1 MKGTGGTV
9 ASASGG
15 TKAADRAL
23 RTGERQEK
31 GVAEPP
37 SISAAKPGT
46 SASVR
51 NELATQASRPGS
63 AVFHLILLGC
73 YLVAGVAVSWPRAR
87 YLAGR
92 LPATV
97 DQGSYVWS
105 FWWVAHQLAH
115 LGNPWSTRLMA
126 APVGMRLGFDTLM
139 PLLGAVMA
147 PVTAI
152 FGPSAS
158 YNLLAIVIPGLLC
171 YAAYRAAR
179 LWLASQLGAIAAGAF
194 YGLATML
201 VWEDWYHINIAAGAL
216 FLPVALEAAVRLKR
230 RPRARQAV
238 IVGLVIG
245 ASVLVNQE
253 SAFMVAL
260 VAALVLAGWLIRDHT
275 RANAA
280 LAGLAVAV
288 ALVVASPQLVA
299 MIVQY
304 SQGGVTVSPLEQ
316 ARWDASFGTPLSA
329 LFAPSPRLADF
340 GLTGLASLFSYQAPR
355 EGAPTYGVV
364 LTALALLGLVV
375 GWRRRGTRLLALA
388 WLGAALLALGPVLTI
403 GRRTFVPLPLHWHG
417 VQVSALMPY
426 TWFVRVP
433 ALDAFR
439 EADRLALLGLLPAAL
454 LAGGAVEWLWRHSR
468 PLLVIA
474 LALAVLE
481 AGYSGYSKIGTVP
494 TAIPRLDGPIAAD
507 HSGSIV
513 VDIRYGLRGGVAL
526 YGREISPDA
535 LVLATADGHPRAVSA
550 TSWVSA
556 RSVAAIRA
564 HVFYGCLVNTE
575 WGKPCDPAQVRL
587 ARRDALRMRVG
598 WAIAWKRTPFVY
610 AYLRQVG
617 FRYDYGVNGVNVYRL
632 NSGPR

>member
-1 MKGTGGTV
+1 M
-9 ASASGG
+9 
-15 TKAADRAL
+15 
-23 RTGERQEK
+23 
-31 GVAEPP
+31 AEPP

-632 NSGPR
+632 NSRPR

>member
-1 MKGTGGTV
+1 
-9 ASASGG
+9 
-15 TKAADRAL
+15 
-23 RTGERQEK
+23 
-31 GVAEPP
+31 VAEPP

-46 SASVR
+46 SASAR
-51 NELATQASRPGS
+51 NELATQARRPES

-73 YLVAGVAVSWPRAR
+73 YLVAGVAVSWPRAS

-97 DQGSYVWS
+97 DQGGYVWS
-105 FWWVAHQLAH
+105 FWWVAHQIAH

-126 APVGMRLGFDTLM
+126 APVGMQLGFDTLM
-139 PLLGAVMA
+139 PLPGAVMA
-147 PVTAI
+147 PVTAV

-179 LWLASQLGAIAAGAF
+179 LWLPSQLGAIAAGAF

-216 FLPVALEAAVRLKR
+216 LLPAALEAAVRLKR

-355 EGAPTYGVV
+355 EGAPTFGVV

-375 GWRRRGTRLLALA
+375 GWRRRGTRQLALA
-388 WLGAALLALGPVLTI
+388 WLGAALLALGPVLTL

-417 VQVSALMPY
+417 IQVSALMPY

-454 LAGGAVEWLWRHSR
+454 LAGGAVEWLSRRSR

-481 AGYSGYSKIGTVP
+481 AGYSGYPKIGTVP

-535 LVLATADGHPRAVSA
+535 LVLATADGHPRAVSV

-556 RSVAAIRA
+556 SSVAAIRA

-575 WGKPCDPAQVRL
+575 WGKPCDPAQVRS

-598 WAIAWKRTPFVY
+598 WAIVWKRTPFVY
-610 AYLRQVG
+610 RYLRQVG
-617 FRYDYGVNGVNVYRL
+617 FRYDYGVKGVSAYRL
-632 NSGPR
+632 NSQPR

>member
-1 MKGTGGTV
+1 M
-9 ASASGG
+9 
-15 TKAADRAL
+15 
-23 RTGERQEK
+23 
-31 GVAEPP
+31 AEPP

-51 NELATQASRPGS
+51 NELATQARRPGS

-105 FWWVAHQLAH
+105 FWWVAHQIAH

-126 APVGMRLGFDTLM
+126 APVGMQLGFDTLM

-152 FGPSAS
+152 FGPSAT

-253 SAFMVAL
+253 SAFMAAL
-260 VAALVLAGWLIRDHT
+260 VAAPVLAGWLIRDHT

-426 TWFVRVP
+426 TWFVRIP

-481 AGYSGYSKIGTVP
+481 AGYSGYSNIGTVP

-598 WAIAWKRTPFVY
+598 WAIVWKRTAFVY

-632 NSGPR
+632 NSPPR

>member
-288 ALVVASPQLVA
+288 ARVVASPQLVA

>member
-1 MKGTGGTV
+1 
-9 ASASGG
+9 
-15 TKAADRAL
+15 L
-23 RTGERQEK
+23 
-31 GVAEPP
+31 
-37 SISAAKPGT
+37 
-46 SASVR
+46 VR
-51 NELATQASRPGS
+51 NELATQARRPES
-63 AVFHLILLGC
+63 AVSHLILLGC

>member
-1 MKGTGGTV
+1 M
-9 ASASGG
+9 
-15 TKAADRAL
+15 
-23 RTGERQEK
+23 
-31 GVAEPP
+31 AEPP
-37 SISAAKPGT
+37 SIPAAKPGT
-46 SASVR
+46 GALAH
-51 NELATQASRPGS
+51 NELATQARRPES

-73 YLVAGVAVSWPRAR
+73 YLVAGVAVSWPRAS

-97 DQGSYVWS
+97 DQGGYVWS
-105 FWWVAHQLAH
+105 FWWVAHQIAH

-126 APVGMRLGFDTLM
+126 APVGMQLGFDTLM
-139 PLLGAVMA
+139 PLPGAVMA
-147 PVTAI
+147 PVTGV

-179 LWLASQLGAIAAGAF
+179 LWLPSQLGAIAAGAF

-216 FLPVALEAAVRLKR
+216 LLPAALEAAVRLKR

-304 SQGGVTVSPLEQ
+304 SQGGVTVSPQVQ

-340 GLTGLASLFSYQAPR
+340 GLTGLAPLFSYQAPR
-355 EGAPTYGVV
+355 EGAPTFGVV

-388 WLGAALLALGPVLTI
+388 WLAAALLALGTVLTI
-403 GRRTFVPLPLHWHG
+403 GRRTFVPLPLHWRG

-426 TWFVRVP
+426 TWFVRIP

-454 LAGGAVEWLWRHSR
+454 LAGGAVEWLSRRSR
-468 PLLVIA
+468 PLLIIA

-535 LVLATADGHPRAVSA
+535 LVLATADGHPRAVSV

-556 RSVAAIRA
+556 SSVAAIRA

-575 WGKPCDPAQVRL
+575 WGKPCDPAQVRS

-598 WAIAWKRTPFVY
+598 WAIVWKRTPFVY
-610 AYLRQVG
+610 GYLWQVG

-632 NSGPR
+632 NSQPR

>member
-1 MKGTGGTV
+1 M
-9 ASASGG
+9 
-15 TKAADRAL
+15 
-23 RTGERQEK
+23 
-31 GVAEPP
+31 AEPP

-51 NELATQASRPGS
+51 NELATQARRPGS

-105 FWWVAHQLAH
+105 FWWVAHQIAH

-126 APVGMRLGFDTLM
+126 APVGMQLGFDTLM

-152 FGPSAS
+152 FGPSAT

-253 SAFMVAL
+253 SAFMAAL

-481 AGYSGYSKIGTVP
+481 TGYSGYSKIGTVP

-587 ARRDALRMRVG
+587 ARRDALRMGVG
-598 WAIAWKRTPFVY
+598 WAIVWKRTAFVY

-617 FRYDYGVNGVNVYRL
+617 FRYDYGVNGINVYRL
-632 NSGPR
+632 NGPPR

>member
-1 MKGTGGTV
+1 
-9 ASASGG
+9 
-15 TKAADRAL
+15 L
-23 RTGERQEK
+23 
-31 GVAEPP
+31 
-37 SISAAKPGT
+37 
-46 SASVR
+46 VR
-51 NELATQASRPGS
+51 NESATQARRPGS

-126 APVGMRLGFDTLM
+126 APVGMQLGFDTLM

-147 PVTAI
+147 PVTWV
-152 FGPSAS
+152 FGPSAT

-632 NSGPR
+632 NSRPR

>member
-15 TKAADRAL
+15 TKAADRAR

-51 NELATQASRPGS
+51 NELATQARRPGS

-105 FWWVAHQLAH
+105 FWWVAHQIAH

-126 APVGMRLGFDTLM
+126 APVGMQLGFDTLM

-152 FGPSAS
+152 FGPSAT

-253 SAFMVAL
+253 SAFMAAL
-260 VAALVLAGWLIRDHT
+260 VAAPVLAGWLIRDHT

-304 SQGGVTVSPLEQ
+304 SQGGVTVSPLER

-329 LFAPSPRLADF
+329 LFAPSPRLADY

-426 TWFVRVP
+426 TWFVRIP

-481 AGYSGYSKIGTVP
+481 AGYSGYSNIGTVP

-587 ARRDALRMRVG
+587 ARRDALRMGVG
-598 WAIAWKRTPFVY
+598 WAIVWKRTAFVY

-617 FRYDYGVNGVNVYRL
+617 FRYDYGVNGINVYRL
-632 NSGPR
+632 NSPPR

>member
-1 MKGTGGTV
+1 M
-9 ASASGG
+9 
-15 TKAADRAL
+15 
-23 RTGERQEK
+23 
-31 GVAEPP
+31 AEPP

>member
-15 TKAADRAL
+15 TKAADRAI

-126 APVGMRLGFDTLM
+126 APVGMQLGFDTLM

-152 FGPSAS
+152 FGPSAT

>member
-1 MKGTGGTV
+1 
-9 ASASGG
+9 
-15 TKAADRAL
+15 
-23 RTGERQEK
+23 
-31 GVAEPP
+31 VAEPP

-51 NELATQASRPGS
+51 NELATQARRPGS

-105 FWWVAHQLAH
+105 FWWVAHQIAH

-126 APVGMRLGFDTLM
+126 APVGMQLGFDTLM

-152 FGPSAS
+152 FGPSAT

-253 SAFMVAL
+253 SAFMAAL
-260 VAALVLAGWLIRDHT
+260 VAAPVLAGWLIRDHT

-426 TWFVRVP
+426 TWFVRIP

-481 AGYSGYSKIGTVP
+481 AGYSGYSNIGTVP

-587 ARRDALRMRVG
+587 ARRDALRMGVG
-598 WAIAWKRTPFVY
+598 WAIVWKRTAFVY

-632 NSGPR
+632 NSPPR

>member
-1 MKGTGGTV
+1 
-9 ASASGG
+9 
-15 TKAADRAL
+15 
-23 RTGERQEK
+23 
-31 GVAEPP
+31 VAEPP
-37 SISAAKPGT
+37 SISAAKPDTRSAARPDT
-46 SASVR
+46 SALVR
-51 NELATQASRPGS
+51 NELATSARRPGS
-63 AVFHLILLGC
+63 VAFHLILLGC
-73 YLVAGVAVSWPRAR
+73 YLVAGVAVSWPRAS

-105 FWWVAHQLAH
+105 FWWVAHQIAH

-126 APVGMRLGFDTLM
+126 APVGMQLGFDTLM
-139 PLLGAVMA
+139 PLPGAVMA
-147 PVTAI
+147 PVTWL

-179 LWLASQLGAIAAGAF
+179 LWLPSQLGAIAAGAF

-216 FLPVALEAAVRLKR
+216 LLPVALEAAVRLRR

-238 IVGLVIG
+238 IVGLVVG

-260 VAALVLAGWLIRDHT
+260 VAAVVLAGWLIRDHT

-280 LAGLAVAV
+280 LVGLAVAV

-299 MIVQY
+299 MIMQY
-304 SQGGVTVSPLEQ
+304 SQGGVTVSAQEQ
-316 ARWDASFGTPLSA
+316 ARWDVSFGTPLSA
-329 LFAPSPRLADF
+329 IFAPSPRLADF
-340 GLTGLASLFSYQAPR
+340 GLSGLASLFSYQAPR

-364 LTALALLGLVV
+364 LTALGLLGLVV

-403 GRRTFVPLPLHWHG
+403 GGRTFVPLPLHWHG
-417 VQVSALMPY
+417 VRVSALMPY
-426 TWFVRVP
+426 TWFVRIP

-454 LAGGAVEWLWRHSR
+454 LAGGAVEWLWRRSR

-507 HSGSIV
+507 RSGSIV

-556 RSVAAIRA
+556 SSVAAIRA

-575 WGKPCDPAQVRL
+575 WGKPCDPAQVRA
-587 ARRDALRMRVG
+587 ARRDALRMGVG
-598 WAIAWKRTPFVY
+598 WAIVWKRTPFVY
-610 AYLRQVG
+610 NYLRQVG
-617 FRYDYGVNGVNVYRL
+617 FRYDRGAKGVNVYRL
-632 NSGPR
+632 NGRAR

>member
-1 MKGTGGTV
+1 M
-9 ASASGG
+9 
-15 TKAADRAL
+15 
-23 RTGERQEK
+23 
-31 GVAEPP
+31 AEPP
-37 SISAAKPGT
+37 SISAPKPGT
-46 SASVR
+46 SALVR
-51 NELATQASRPGS
+51 NEPATQARRHGS

-73 YLVAGVAVSWPRAR
+73 YLVAGVAVSWPRAS

-97 DQGSYVWS
+97 DQEGYVWS
-105 FWWVAHQLAH
+105 FWWVAHQIAH

-126 APVGMRLGFDTLM
+126 APVGLQLGFDTLM
-139 PLLGAVMA
+139 PLPGAVMA
-147 PVTAI
+147 PVTWV

-158 YNLLAIVIPGLLC
+158 YNLLAIVLPGLLC

-179 LWLASQLGAIAAGAF
+179 LWLPSQLGAIAAGAF

-216 FLPVALEAAVRLKR
+216 LLPVALEATVRLKR

-253 SAFMVAL
+253 SAFLVAL
-260 VAALVLAGWLIRDHT
+260 VAALVLADWLIRDHT

-288 ALVVASPQLVA
+288 ALVVAGPQLVA

-304 SQGGVTVSPLEQ
+304 SQGGVTVSPQEQ
-316 ARWDASFGTPLSA
+316 ARWDVSFGAPLSA

-340 GLTGLASLFSYQAPR
+340 GLTGPASLFSYQAPR
-355 EGAPTYGVV
+355 EGAPTYGVM
-364 LTALALLGLVV
+364 LTALALLGVV
-375 GWRRRGTRLLALA
+375 VSWRHRGTRPLALA
-388 WLGAALLALGPVLTI
+388 WLGTSLLALGPVLII
-403 GRRTFVPLPLHWHG
+403 GGRTFVPLPLHWHG
-417 VQVSALMPY
+417 VRVSALMPY
-426 TWFVRVP
+426 TWFVRIP

-454 LAGGAVEWLWRHSR
+454 LAGGAVEWLWRRSR

-494 TAIPRLDGPIAAD
+494 TANPRLDGPIAAD

-513 VDIRYGLRGGVAL
+513 VDIRFGLRGGVAL

-535 LVLATADGHPRAVSA
+535 LVLATADGHPRAVSV
-550 TSWVSA
+550 TSWVPK

-564 HVFYGCLVNTE
+564 HVFYGCLINTE
-575 WGKPCDPAQVRL
+575 WGKPCGPAQIRSARL
-587 ARRDALRMRVG
+587 DARRMRVG
-598 WAIAWKRTPFVY
+598 WAIVWKRTPFVY
-610 AYLRQVG
+610 GYLRQVG
-617 FRYDYGVNGVNVYRL
+617 FRYDYGVKGVNVYRL
-632 NSGPR
+632 NGQPQ

>member
-1 MKGTGGTV
+1 M
-9 ASASGG
+9 
-15 TKAADRAL
+15 
-23 RTGERQEK
+23 
-31 GVAEPP
+31 
-37 SISAAKPGT
+37 
-46 SASVR
+46 
-51 NELATQASRPGS
+51 
-63 AVFHLILLGC
+63 
-73 YLVAGVAVSWPRAR
+73 
-87 YLAGR
+87 
-92 LPATV
+92 
-97 DQGSYVWS
+97 
-105 FWWVAHQLAH
+105 
-115 LGNPWSTRLMA
+115 
-126 APVGMRLGFDTLM
+126 
-139 PLLGAVMA
+139 
-147 PVTAI
+147 
-152 FGPSAS
+152 
-158 YNLLAIVIPGLLC
+158 IPGLLC

-179 LWLASQLGAIAAGAF
+179 LWLPSQLGAIAAGAF

-216 FLPVALEAAVRLKR
+216 LLPVALEAAVRLKR
-230 RPRARQAV
+230 RARARQAV

-304 SQGGVTVSPLEQ
+304 SQGGVTVSPQEQ

-340 GLTGLASLFSYQAPR
+340 GLTGLAPLFSYQAPR
-355 EGAPTYGVV
+355 EGAPTFGVV

-403 GRRTFVPLPLHWHG
+403 GRRTFVPLPLHWRG

-426 TWFVRVP
+426 TWFVRIP

-454 LAGGAVEWLWRHSR
+454 LAGGAVEWLSRRSR
-468 PLLVIA
+468 PLLIIA

-535 LVLATADGHPRAVSA
+535 LVLATADGHPRAVSV

-556 RSVAAIRA
+556 PRSPRSGRMCSTAASSIPNGA
-564 HVFYGCLVNTE
+564 SHVIPRRCGRPAGTPCGC
-575 WGKPCDPAQVRL
+575 
-587 ARRDALRMRVG
+587 G
-598 WAIAWKRTPFVY
+598 WAGRSCGSGRRSFTPT
-610 AYLRQVG
+610 
-617 FRYDYGVNGVNVYRL
+617 
-632 NSGPR
+632 SGRSASGTTTGSTGSTSTG

>member
-1 MKGTGGTV
+1 
-9 ASASGG
+9 
-15 TKAADRAL
+15 
-23 RTGERQEK
+23 
-31 GVAEPP
+31 VAEPP
-37 SISAAKPGT
+37 TISAAKPGT
-46 SASVR
+46 SALAH
-51 NELATQASRPGS
+51 NELATQARRPRS
-63 AVFHLILLGC
+63 AAFHLILLGC
-73 YLVAGVAVSWPRAR
+73 YLVAGVAVSWPRAS

-97 DQGSYVWS
+97 DQGGYVWS

-115 LGNPWSTRLMA
+115 LGNPWSTPLMA
-126 APVGMRLGFDTLM
+126 APLGMQLGFDTLM
-139 PLLGAVMA
+139 PLPGAVMA
-147 PVTAI
+147 PVTGI
-152 FGPSAS
+152 FGPGAS
-158 YNLLAIVIPGLLC
+158 YNLLTIVAPGLLC

-179 LWLASQLGAIAAGAF
+179 LWLSSQLGAIAAGAF

-216 FLPVALEAAVRLKR
+216 LLPVVLEAAVRLKR

-260 VAALVLAGWLIRDHT
+260 VAALVLADWLIQDHT

-280 LAGLAVAV
+280 LAGLTAAV

-304 SQGGVTVSPLEQ
+304 SQGGVTVSPQVQ
-316 ARWDASFGTPLSA
+316 ARWDVSFGTPLSA

-340 GLTGLASLFSYQAPR
+340 GLAGLGSLFSYPHPR
-355 EGAPTYGVV
+355 EGAPTFGVV
-364 LTALALLGLVV
+364 LTALALLGGLVV
-375 GWRRRGTRLLALA
+375 GWRRRAARLLALA
-388 WLGAALLALGPVLTI
+388 WLGAAVLALGPVLTI
-403 GRRTFVPLPLHWHG
+403 GRRTFVPLALHWHG
-417 VQVSALMPY
+417 VRVSALMPY
-426 TWFVRVP
+426 TWFVRIP

-454 LAGGAVEWLWRHSR
+454 LAGRAVEWLSRRSR
-468 PLLVIA
+468 PLMVTA

-481 AGYSGYSKIGTVP
+481 AGYSGYSRIGTVP

-513 VDIRYGLRGGVAL
+513 VDIRFGLRGGVAL

-535 LVLATADGHPRAVSA
+535 LVLATADGHPRAVSV
-550 TSWVSA
+550 TSWVPE
-556 RSVAAIRA
+556 RSVAAVRA

-575 WGKPCDPAQVRL
+575 WGKPCDPAQVQA
-587 ARRDALRMRVG
+587 ARRDARRMRVG
-598 WAIAWKRTPFVY
+598 WAIVWKRTPFVNG
-610 AYLRQVG
+610 YLRQVG
-617 FRYDYGVNGVNVYRL
+617 FRYAYGASGVNVYRL
-632 NSGPR
+632 NDQSR

>member
-1 MKGTGGTV
+1 M
-9 ASASGG
+9 
-15 TKAADRAL
+15 
-23 RTGERQEK
+23 
-31 GVAEPP
+31 AEPP

-51 NELATQASRPGS
+51 NELATQARRPGS

-632 NSGPR
+632 NSRPR

>member
-1 MKGTGGTV
+1 
-9 ASASGG
+9 
-15 TKAADRAL
+15 
-23 RTGERQEK
+23 
-31 GVAEPP
+31 
-37 SISAAKPGT
+37 
-46 SASVR
+46 
-51 NELATQASRPGS
+51 
-63 AVFHLILLGC
+63 
-73 YLVAGVAVSWPRAR
+73 
-87 YLAGR
+87 
-92 LPATV
+92 
-97 DQGSYVWS
+97 
-105 FWWVAHQLAH
+105 
-115 LGNPWSTRLMA
+115 
-126 APVGMRLGFDTLM
+126 
-139 PLLGAVMA
+139 
-147 PVTAI
+147 
-152 FGPSAS
+152 
-158 YNLLAIVIPGLLC
+158 
-171 YAAYRAAR
+171 
-179 LWLASQLGAIAAGAF
+179 
-194 YGLATML
+194 
-201 VWEDWYHINIAAGAL
+201 
-216 FLPVALEAAVRLKR
+216 
-230 RPRARQAV
+230 
-238 IVGLVIG
+238 
-245 ASVLVNQE
+245 
-253 SAFMVAL
+253 MVAL

-304 SQGGVTVSPLEQ
+304 SQGGVTVSPQEQ

-355 EGAPTYGVV
+355 EGAPTFGVV

-403 GRRTFVPLPLHWHG
+403 GRRTFVPLPLHWRG

-426 TWFVRVP
+426 TWFVRIP

-454 LAGGAVEWLWRHSR
+454 LAGGAVEWLSRRSR
-468 PLLVIA
+468 PLLIIA

-535 LVLATADGHPRAVSA
+535 LVLATADGHPRAVSV

-556 RSVAAIRA
+556 SSVAAIRA

-575 WGKPCDPAQVRL
+575 WGKPCDPAQVRS

-598 WAIAWKRTPFVY
+598 WAIVWKRTPFVY

-617 FRYDYGVNGVNVYRL
+617 FRYAYGVNGVNVYRL
-632 NSGPR
+632 NSQPR

>member
-1 MKGTGGTV
+1 M
-9 ASASGG
+9 
-15 TKAADRAL
+15 
-23 RTGERQEK
+23 
-31 GVAEPP
+31 AEPP

-51 NELATQASRPGS
+51 NELATQARRPGS

-105 FWWVAHQLAH
+105 FWWVAHQIAH

-126 APVGMRLGFDTLM
+126 APVGMQLGFDTLM

-152 FGPSAS
+152 FGPSAT

-201 VWEDWYHINIAAGAL
+201 VWEDWYHLNIAAGAL

-253 SAFMVAL
+253 SAFMAAL
-260 VAALVLAGWLIRDHT
+260 VAAPVLAGWLIRDHT

-526 YGREISPDA
+526 SGREISPDA

-587 ARRDALRMRVG
+587 AHRDALRMRVG
-598 WAIAWKRTPFVY
+598 WAIVWKRTAFVY

-632 NSGPR
+632 NSRPR

>member
-1 MKGTGGTV
+1 MPVIGMKGTGGT
-9 ASASGG
+9 APPQ
-15 TKAADRAL
+15 L
-23 RTGERQEK
+23 L
-31 GVAEPP
+31 EPRP
-37 SISAAKPGT
+37 LAKPGT
-46 SASVR
+46 SALIR
-51 NELATQASRPGS
+51 NELAAQARRPGS
-63 AVFHLILLGC
+63 AVFHLIVLGC
-73 YLVAGVAVSWPRAR
+73 YLVAGVAVSWPRAS

-97 DQGSYVWS
+97 DQGGYVWS
-105 FWWVAHQLAH
+105 FWWVAHQVAH
-115 LGNPWSTRLMA
+115 LGNPWFTRRLA
-126 APVGMRLGFDTLM
+126 APVGMPLGFDTLM

-147 PVTAI
+147 PVTEV

-158 YNLLAIVIPGLLC
+158 YNLLAIVTPGLLC

-179 LWLASQLGAIAAGAF
+179 LWLPSQLGAIAAGAF

-216 FLPVALEAAVRLKR
+216 LLPAAVEAAVRLKR
-230 RPRARQAV
+230 RPRARLAV

-260 VAALVLAGWLIRDHT
+260 AAALVLAGWLIRDHT

-288 ALVVASPQLVA
+288 ALVVASPQLGA

-304 SQGGVTVSPLEQ
+304 RQGGAAVGPQVQ
-316 ARWDASFGTPLSA
+316 ARWDASFGTPLPA

-340 GLTGLASLFSYQAPR
+340 GLAGLASLFSYPHPR
-355 EGAPTYGVV
+355 EGAPTFGVA

-388 WLGAALLALGPVLTI
+388 WLGAAALALGPVLAI
-403 GRRTFVPLPLHWHG
+403 GRRAFVPLPVHWHG

-426 TWFVRVP
+426 TWFIRVP

-454 LAGGAVEWLWRHSR
+454 LAGGAVEWLSRRSR
-468 PLLVIA
+468 PLLVTA

-481 AGYSGYSKIGTVP
+481 AGYSGYSRIGTVP

-507 HSGSIV
+507 HSGSVV
-513 VDIRYGLRGGVAL
+513 VDIRFGLRGGVAP

-535 LVLATADGHPRAVSA
+535 LVLATADGHPRAVA
-550 TSWVSA
+550 AASWVPA
-556 RSVAAIRA
+556 PSVAAIRA

-575 WGKPCDPAQVRL
+575 WGKPCGPAQVRA
-587 ARRDALRMRVG
+587 ARRDARRMRVG
-598 WAIAWKRTPFVY
+598 WAIVWKRTPLVY
-610 AYLRQVG
+610 RYLRQVG
-617 FRYDYGVNGVNVYRL
+617 FRYGYGAGGVNVYRL
-632 NSGPR
+632 GSPPR

>member
-1 MKGTGGTV
+1 
-9 ASASGG
+9 
-15 TKAADRAL
+15 L
-23 RTGERQEK
+23 
-31 GVAEPP
+31 
-37 SISAAKPGT
+37 
-46 SASVR
+46 VR
-51 NELATQASRPGS
+51 NESATQARRPGS

-126 APVGMRLGFDTLM
+126 APVGMQLGFDTLM

-288 ALVVASPQLVA
+288 ARVVASPQLVA

-598 WAIAWKRTPFVY
+598 WAIVWKRTAFVY

-632 NSGPR
+632 NSRPR

>member
-1 MKGTGGTV
+1 
-9 ASASGG
+9 
-15 TKAADRAL
+15 
-23 RTGERQEK
+23 
-31 GVAEPP
+31 
-37 SISAAKPGT
+37 
-46 SASVR
+46 
-51 NELATQASRPGS
+51 
-63 AVFHLILLGC
+63 
-73 YLVAGVAVSWPRAR
+73 
-87 YLAGR
+87 
-92 LPATV
+92 
-97 DQGSYVWS
+97 
-105 FWWVAHQLAH
+105 
-115 LGNPWSTRLMA
+115 
-126 APVGMRLGFDTLM
+126 
-139 PLLGAVMA
+139 MA

-152 FGPSAS
+152 FGPSAT

-216 FLPVALEAAVRLKR
+216 FLPVALEASVRLKR

-355 EGAPTYGVV
+355 EGVPTYGVV

-598 WAIAWKRTPFVY
+598 WAIVWKRTPFVY

>member
-1 MKGTGGTV
+1 
-9 ASASGG
+9 
-15 TKAADRAL
+15 
-23 RTGERQEK
+23 
-31 GVAEPP
+31 VAEPP

-46 SASVR
+46 SALVR
-51 NELATQASRPGS
+51 NESATQARRPGS

-92 LPATV
+92 LPATT

-126 APVGMRLGFDTLM
+126 APVGMQLGFDTLM

-147 PVTAI
+147 PVTWV
-152 FGPSAS
+152 FGPSAT

-253 SAFMVAL
+253 SAFMAAL

-280 LAGLAVAV
+280 LAGLAAAV

-316 ARWDASFGTPLSA
+316 ARWDVSFGTPLSA

-388 WLGAALLALGPVLTI
+388 WLGAALLALGPVLII

-598 WAIAWKRTPFVY
+598 WAIVWKRTAFVY

-617 FRYDYGVNGVNVYRL
+617 FRYVNGVNGVNVYRL
-632 NSGPR
+632 NGRPR

>member
-15 TKAADRAL
+15 TKAADRAI
-23 RTGERQEK
+23 RTGERREK

-46 SASVR
+46 SALIR
-51 NELATQASRPGS
+51 NELATQARRPGS

-105 FWWVAHQLAH
+105 FWWVAHQIAH

-126 APVGMRLGFDTLM
+126 APVGMQLGFDTLM

-152 FGPSAS
+152 FGPSAT

-216 FLPVALEAAVRLKR
+216 LLPVALEAAVRLKR

-364 LTALALLGLVV
+364 LTALGLLGLIV

-454 LAGGAVEWLWRHSR
+454 LAGGAVEWLWRRSR

-481 AGYSGYSKIGTVP
+481 AGYAGYSKIGTVP

-575 WGKPCDPAQVRL
+575 WGKPCDPAQVRS

-598 WAIAWKRTPFVY
+598 WAIVWKRTPFVY
-610 AYLRQVG
+610 GYLRQVG

-632 NSGPR
+632 NSQPR

>member
-1 MKGTGGTV
+1 MAEPSSISAGTPGTGG
-9 ASASGG
+9 
-15 TKAADRAL
+15 L
-23 RTGERQEK
+23 
-31 GVAEPP
+31 
-37 SISAAKPGT
+37 
-46 SASVR
+46 VR
-51 NELATQASRPGS
+51 NELATQARRPGS
-63 AVFHLILLGC
+63 AAFHLILLGC
-73 YLVAGVAVSWPRAR
+73 YLVAGVAVSWPRAS

-97 DQGSYVWS
+97 DQGGYVWS
-105 FWWVAHQLAH
+105 FWWVAHQIAH

-126 APVGMRLGFDTLM
+126 APVGMQLGFDTLM

-147 PVTAI
+147 PVTGL

-179 LWLASQLGAIAAGAF
+179 LWLPSQLGAVAAGAF

-216 FLPVALEAAVRLKR
+216 LLPAALEAAVRLKR

-260 VAALVLAGWLIRDHT
+260 VAALVVADWLIRDHT
-275 RANAA
+275 RANAG

-288 ALVVASPQLVA
+288 TLVVASPQLVA

-304 SQGGVTVSPLEQ
+304 SQGGVTVSPQVQ

-329 LFAPSPRLADF
+329 IFAPSPRLADF
-340 GLTGLASLFSYQAPR
+340 GLTGLASLFSYPHPR
-355 EGAPTYGVV
+355 EGAPTFGVV
-364 LTALALLGLVV
+364 LTALALLGVVV

-388 WLGAALLALGPVLTI
+388 WLGAALLALGPVLI
-403 GRRTFVPLPLHWHG
+403 IGGRRLVPLPLHWHG
-417 VQVSALMPY
+417 VRVSALMPY
-426 TWFVRVP
+426 TWFVRIP

-454 LAGGAVEWLWRHSR
+454 LAGGAVEGLWRRSR
-468 PLLVIA
+468 PLLVVA

-481 AGYSGYSKIGTVP
+481 AGYSGYSRIGTVP

-513 VDIRYGLRGGVAL
+513 VDIRFGLRGGVAL

-535 LVLATADGHPRAVSA
+535 LVLATADGHPRAVSV
-550 TSWVSA
+550 TSWVPA

-564 HVFYGCLVNTE
+564 HAFYGCLVNTE
-575 WGKPCDPAQVRL
+575 WGKPCDPAQVRSAGQD
-587 ARRDALRMRVG
+587 ARRMRVG
-598 WAIAWKRTPFVY
+598 WAIVWKRTPFVY

-617 FRYDYGVNGVNVYRL
+617 FRYDYGVNGVSVYRL
-632 NSGPR
+632 NRQPH